1 MIKCRI
7 CKRKFKS
14 LTNSHLKSA
23 HRLSLSDYKKRF
35 PGENIQFAIP
45 PCLFPKK
52 SQVFI
57 NWKKS
62 LKKRGTSTSWDKGFT
77 KETHP
82 SVLKI
87 SQTMRRKK
95 INNFAKWQAKMIK
108 LGKIRNTYPLFEK
121 SKELAFLIGLVLGD
135 GNIGKFPRT
144 ECLTIALNTKYP
156 KLINYTVYL
165 LEKFFERKP
174 SQLKTGNCARIKIY
188 QKQISKRLKIP
199 SGSRKESKIEIP
211 KWIWESQEC
220 LIWYLKGLFE
230 AEGSLSIHLP
240 TCTYNFQFSNRNEK
254 LLNNVGKSLEK
265 LNFHPEYRKVATR
278 LRKRKEVKDFKKLIF
293 FRKYKYCGID

>member
-7 CKRKFKS
+7 CKWKFKS

-23 HRLSLSDYKKRF
+23 HRLSPSDYKKRF

-62 LKKRGTSTSWDKGFT
+62 LKKRGTSTSWNKGFT

-82 SVLKI
+82 GVLKI

-108 LGKIRNTYPLFEK
+108 LGKIRATYPSLEK
-121 SKELAFLIGLVLGD
+121 TKELAFLIGLVLGD

-156 KLINYTVYL
+156 KLIYYTESL
-165 LEKFFERKP
+165 LEKFFEKKP
-174 SQLKTGNCARIKIY
+174 SRYIIGNCAKIKIY
-188 QKQISKRLKIP
+188 QKQISKRFRIP

-211 KWIWESQEC
+211 KWIWKSQEY

-240 TCTYNFQFSNRNEK
+240 TCTYNFQFSNMNKK
-254 LLNNVGKSLEK
+254 LLDNVGQSLVK
-265 LNFHPEYRKVATR
+265 LGFHPEYRKNSTR
-278 LRKRKEVKDFKKLIF
+278 LRKKKEVKDFKKLIF
-293 FRKYKYCGID
+293 FREYYFAG

>member
-1 MIKCRI
+1 VIKCRI

-23 HRLSLSDYKKRF
+23 HRLSLSNYKKRF

-62 LKKRGTSTSWDKGFT
+62 LKKRGTSTSWNRGFT

-82 SVLKI
+82 GVLKI

-108 LGKIRNTYPLFEK
+108 LGKIRATYSPLEK

-156 KLINYTVYL
+156 KLIDYTDYL
-165 LEKFFERKP
+165 LKNFFEKQT
-174 SQLKTGNCARIKIY
+174 SQYKTGNCLKIRIY

-211 KWIWESQEC
+211 KWIWKSQEC
-220 LIWYLKGLFE
+220 LVWYLKGLFE

-240 TCTYNFQFSNRNEK
+240 TCTYNFQFSNKNKK

-265 LNFHPEYRKVATR
+265 LNFHPEYRENSTR
-278 LRKRKEVKDFKKLIF
+278 LRKKKEVEEFKNLIF
-293 FRKYKYCGID
+293 FRDYNIAG

>member
-1 MIKCRI
+1 MIKCGI
-7 CKRKFKS
+7 CKRKFKF
-14 LTNSHLKSA
+14 LINTHLKSV
-23 HRLSLSDYKKRF
+23 HKITLSDYKKKF
-35 PGENIQFAIP
+35 PGESTQFAIP

-62 LKKRGTSTSWDKGFT
+62 LKKRGTSTSWNKGLT

-82 SVLKI
+82 GVLKI

-95 INNFAKWQAKMIK
+95 INNFAGWQAKMIK
-108 LGKIRNTYPLFEK
+108 LGKIRNTYPLFEN

-156 KLINYTVYL
+156 KLIYHTESL
-165 LEKFFERKP
+165 LEKFFEKKP
-174 SQLKTGNCARIKIY
+174 SRYIIGNCVKIKIY
-188 QKQISKRLKIP
+188 QKQISKRLRIP
-199 SGSRKESKIEIP
+199 SGSRKESKIKIP

-240 TCTYNFQFSNRNEK
+240 TYTYNFQFSNENKK
-254 LLNNVGKSLEK
+254 LLDNVGKALVK
-265 LNFHPEYRKVATR
+265 LDFHPEYRKNSTR
-278 LRKRKEVKDFKKLIF
+278 LRKKKEVKDFKKLIF
-293 FRKYKYCGID
+293 FREYYFAG